1 VTISNYAIETIGL
14 VKRYPTTVRKA
25 EGGGRGFGGGGGG
38 GGGSVDSFGS
48 IFSVFKR
55 KKGPYVEALRG
66 LDLQIKKGE
75 VFGLLGPNGAGKTT
89 LIKIL
94 CTLVIHDEGFAYID
108 GIDVKKE
115 PGKVLKNLQAVLPES
130 RGFTWRLSGRQ
141 NLAFY
146 ALLYGLRDRE
156 AKERIDYLL
165 DLTGLKD
172 RADDGYQ
179 RYSTGMQRKLLLC
192 RALLRETQ
200 VLLFDEPTVGLDP
213 ASAMDFR
220 RLLRDKL
227 AREEG
232 KTIVLSTHNLPEAQD
247 ICDRIA
253 ILDRGKMTACDTPNR
268 IQYTLSDEKVFNITF
283 IDAEFGEEKDRML
296 NELEQITGVYGA
308 TPELDKDRTF
318 VKLAIRVNQDITL
331 SGILGVLTK
340 YGMKIGTINTQ
351 EPTLEDAFRAITRKR
366 RDEPPKDSGQY

>member
-1 VTISNYAIETIGL
+1 MTSSDYAIETIGL
-14 VKRYPTTVRKA
+14 IKRYPTASRRA
-25 EGGGRGFGGGGGG
+25 GDGYGRGY
-38 GGGSVDSFGS
+38 GGSVSSFGN
-48 IFSVFKR
+48 IFRALKR
-55 KKGPYVEALRG
+55 KKGSYIEALRG
-66 LDLQIKKGE
+66 IDLQVKKGE

-94 CTLVIHDEGFAYID
+94 CTLVIHDEGFAYVN

-156 AKERIDYLL
+156 ANERIEYLL
-165 DLTGLKD
+165 ELTGLKD

-213 ASAMDFR
+213 TSAMEFR
-220 RLLRDKL
+220 HLLRDKL

-253 ILDRGKMTACDTPNR
+253 ILDRGKISMCDTPDHIR
-268 IQYTLSDEKVFNITF
+268 YTMSNEKVINISLVDAIFNQ
-283 IDAEFGEEKDRML
+283 EQEVML
-296 NELEQITGVYGA
+296 NVLEKIPGVYGV
-308 TPELDKDRTF
+308 TPELDIDR
-318 VKLAIRVNQDITL
+318 KLDRLSIRVQKDLIL
-331 SGILGVLTK
+331 STILGVLAEYQLQIEGIT
-340 YGMKIGTINTQ
+340 TL
-351 EPTLEDAFRAITRKR
+351 EPTFEDAFTAITRR
-366 RDEPPKDSGQY
+366 RREGKTG

>member
-1 VTISNYAIETIGL
+1 MTDTNYAIETRGL
-14 VKRYPTTVRKA
+14 IKRYPTTARMT
-25 EGGGRGFGGGGGG
+25 EGGRGRGFGG
-38 GGGSVDSFGS
+38 SVSSFGN
-48 IFSVFKR
+48 IFGVLKR
-55 KKGPYVEALRG
+55 RQGSYIEALRG
-66 LDLQIKKGE
+66 IDLQVKKGE

-94 CTLVIHDEGFAYID
+94 CTLVIHDEGSAYVN

-146 ALLYGLRDRE
+146 ALLYGLKDSE
-156 AKERIDYLL
+156 AKKRIEYLL
-165 DLTGLKD
+165 ELTGLQD

-213 ASAMDFR
+213 TSAMEFR
-220 RLLRDKL
+220 HLLRDRL

-253 ILDRGKMTACDTPNR
+253 ILDRGKISMCDTPDHIR
-268 IQYTLSDEKVFNITF
+268 YTMSDEKIINITLVN
-283 IDAEFGEEKDRML
+283 AEYDEKQEIIF
-296 NELEQITGVYGA
+296 NNLEKVPGVYGI
-308 TPELDKDRTF
+308 TPELDIDKN
-318 VKLAIRVNQDITL
+318 LARISIRVQKDLLLSTILEIL
-331 SGILGVLTK
+331 SGYDLQ
-340 YGMKIGTINTQ
+340 IGGITTQ
-351 EPTLEDAFRAITRKR
+351 EPTFEDAFTSITRR
-366 RDEPPKDSGQY
+366 RRKE

>member
-1 VTISNYAIETIGL
+1 MLSSNYALETIGL
-14 VKRYPTTVRKA
+14 IKRYPTTVRQA
-25 EGGGRGFGGGGGG
+25 EGGRGRGMGGAV
-38 GGGSVDSFGS
+38 SSFGN
-48 IFSVFKR
+48 IFSVFR
-55 KKGPYVEALRG
+55 KHRGSYIEALRG
-66 LDLQIKKGE
+66 IDLQVKKGE

-89 LIKIL
+89 LIKIFS
-94 CTLVIHDEGFAYID
+94 TLVIHDEGFAYVN

-115 PGKVLKNLQAVLPES
+115 PGKVLKVLQAVLPES

-146 ALLYGLRDRE
+146 ALLYGLKDRE
-156 AKERIDYLL
+156 AETRIDYLL
-165 DLTGLKD
+165 ELTGLKD

-213 ASAMDFR
+213 TSAMEFR
-220 RLLRDKL
+220 HLLRDKL

-253 ILDRGKMTACDTPNR
+253 ILDRGKITMCDTPEHIR
-268 IQYTLSDEKVFNITF
+268 YTLSDEKVINMTVTDTPYSEEQEKMINALEK
-283 IDAEFGEEKDRML
+283 IPGVFG
-296 NELEQITGVYGA
+296 V
-308 TPELDKDRTF
+308 TPELDIDRSL
-318 VKLAIRVNQDITL
+318 VKLVLRVNKDIVL
-331 SGILGVLTK
+331 STILEVIADHRIIISEIT
-340 YGMKIGTINTQ
+340 TQ
-351 EPTLEDAFRAITRKR
+351 EPTFEDAFNAITRR
-366 RDEPPKDSGQY
+366 RREGQSKDLQN

>member
-1 VTISNYAIETIGL
+1 MPDNNMTNTDYAIETIGL
-14 VKRYPTTVRKA
+14 IKRYPTASRR
-25 EGGGRGFGGGGGG
+25 EGGGYGRGFGG
-38 GGGSVDSFGS
+38 SVSSFGN
-48 IFSVFKR
+48 IFGVLKR
-55 KKGPYVEALRG
+55 HKGSYIEALRG
-66 LDLQIKKGE
+66 IDLQVKKGE

-94 CTLVIHDEGFAYID
+94 STLVIHDEGYAYIN

-115 PGKVLKNLQAVLPES
+115 PGKVLKTLQAVLPES

-156 AKERIDYLL
+156 AEDRINYLL
-165 DLTGLKD
+165 ELTGLQD

-213 ASAMDFR
+213 TSAMEFR
-220 RLLRDKL
+220 HLLRDKL

-253 ILDRGKMTACDTPNR
+253 ILDRGKVSMCDTPEHIR
-268 IQYTLSDEKVFNITF
+268 YTMSDEKILTITLV
-283 IDAEFGEEKDRML
+283 DTVNAEEQGKLLNTLEK
-296 NELEQITGVYGA
+296 IPGVHGV
-308 TPELDKDRTF
+308 TPELNNNRSLIKLVFRINKNLVLSTILDVLAKHG
-318 VKLAIRVNQDITL
+318 VKISEIT
-331 SGILGVLTK
+331 
-340 YGMKIGTINTQ
+340 TQ
-351 EPTLEDAFRAITRKR
+351 EPTFEDAFTAITRR
-366 RDEPPKDSGQY
+366 RREE

>member
-1 VTISNYAIETIGL
+1 MIATNYAIETKGL
-14 VKRYPTTVRKA
+14 IKRYPTATRR
-25 EGGGRGFGGGGGG
+25 EGGGYGRGFGG
-38 GGGSVDSFGS
+38 SVSSFGN
-48 IFSVFKR
+48 IFGVLKR
-55 KKGPYVEALRG
+55 KKGSYIEALRG
-66 LDLQIKKGE
+66 IDLQVKKGE

-89 LIKIL
+89 LIKVL
-94 CTLVIHDEGFAYID
+94 CTLVIHDEGSAYVN

-115 PGKVLKNLQAVLPES
+115 PGKVLKDLQAVLPES

-156 AKERIDYLL
+156 AEERINYLL
-165 DLTGLKD
+165 ELTGLKD

-213 ASAMDFR
+213 TSAMEFR
-220 RLLRDKL
+220 HLLRDRL
-227 AREEG
+227 AHEEG

-253 ILDRGKMTACDTPNR
+253 ILDRGKISMCDTPEHIR
-268 IQYTLSDEKVFNITF
+268 YTMSDEKILTIILV
-283 IDAEFGEEKDRML
+283 DAEYNVKQETML
-296 NELEQITGVYGA
+296 NTLEKIPGVHGV
-308 TPELDKDRTF
+308 TPELDIDK
-318 VKLAIRVNQDITL
+318 KLARLSIRVQKDLILSTILEVLAGYQLQINGIT
-331 SGILGVLTK
+331 
-340 YGMKIGTINTQ
+340 TQ
-351 EPTLEDAFRAITRKR
+351 EPTFEDAFTAITRR
-366 RDEPPKDSGQY
+366 RREE

>member
-1 VTISNYAIETIGL
+1 MTSSDFAIETIGL
-14 VKRYPTTVRKA
+14 IKRYPTSSRMT
-25 EGGGRGFGGGGGG
+25 GGGYGRGFE
-38 GGGSVDSFGS
+38 GSVSSFGN
-48 IFSVFKR
+48 IFRVLKR
-55 KKGPYVEALRG
+55 KKGSYIEALRG
-66 LDLQIKKGE
+66 VDLQVKKGE

-94 CTLVIHDEGFAYID
+94 CTLVIHDEGFAYVN

-115 PGKVLKNLQAVLPES
+115 PRKVLKTLQAVLPES

-156 AKERIDYLL
+156 AEERINYLL
-165 DLTGLKD
+165 ELTGLQD

-192 RALLRETQ
+192 RALLRETE

-213 ASAMDFR
+213 TSAMEFR
-220 RLLRDKL
+220 NLLRDKL

-232 KTIVLSTHNLPEAQD
+232 KTVVLSTHNLPEAQD

-253 ILDRGKMTACDTPNR
+253 ILDRGKISMCDTPNHIR
-268 IQYTLSDEKVFNITF
+268 YTMSDEKIINITLV
-283 IDAEFGEEKDRML
+283 DAVYSQEMEVMINTLEK
-296 NELEQITGVYGA
+296 IPGVYGA
-308 TPELDKDRTF
+308 TPELYINN
-318 VKLAIRVNQDITL
+318 KLTRLTIRVQKDLVLSTILEVLAKYNLIIEGIT
-331 SGILGVLTK
+331 
-340 YGMKIGTINTQ
+340 TQ
-351 EPTLEDAFRAITRKR
+351 EPTFEAAFTAITRR
-366 RDEPPKDSGQY
+366 RREEQSGDS

>member
-1 VTISNYAIETIGL
+1 MNSVTSEKYAIETIGL
-14 VKRYPTTVRKA
+14 IKRYPTASRTA
-25 EGGGRGFGGGGGG
+25 EGGGYGRGFGG
-38 GGGSVDSFGS
+38 SVNSFGN
-48 IFSVFKR
+48 IFKVLKR
-55 KKGPYVEALRG
+55 KKGAYIEALRG
-66 LDLQIKKGE
+66 VDLQVKKGE

-94 CTLVIHDEGFAYID
+94 STLVIHDEGSAYVN

-115 PGKVLKNLQAVLPES
+115 PGKVLKILQAVLPES

-146 ALLYGLRDRE
+146 ALLYGLRDKE
-156 AKERIDYLL
+156 AEERIDYLL
-165 DLTGLKD
+165 DLTGLRD

-213 ASAMDFR
+213 TSAMEFR
-220 RLLRDKL
+220 HLLRDKL

-253 ILDRGKMTACDTPNR
+253 ILDRGKISMCDTPDR
-268 IQYTLSDEKVFNITF
+268 IRYTMSDEKILNITLVDTVF
-283 IDAEFGEEKDRML
+283 SKEKEVML
-296 NELEQITGVYGA
+296 NALEKIPGVYGV
-308 TPELDKDRTF
+308 TPELDIDR
-318 VKLAIRVNQDITL
+318 KLTRLSIRVQKDLIL
-331 SGILGVLTK
+331 STILDVLTE
-340 YGMKIGTINTQ
+340 YLIRIEGITTLG
-351 EPTLEDAFRAITRKR
+351 PTFEDAFTAITRR
-366 RDEPPKDSGQY
+366 RREDK

>member
-1 VTISNYAIETIGL
+1 MNSVTSEKFAIETIGL
-14 VKRYPTTVRKA
+14 IKRYPTASRR
-25 EGGGRGFGGGGGG
+25 EGGGYGRGFGG
-38 GGGSVDSFGS
+38 SVSSFGN
-48 IFSVFKR
+48 IFGVLKR
-55 KKGPYVEALRG
+55 KKGSYIEALRG
-66 LDLQIKKGE
+66 VDLQVKKGE
-75 VFGLLGPNGAGKTT
+75 VLGLLGPNGAGKTT

-94 CTLVIHDEGFAYID
+94 CTLVIHDEGFAYIN

-115 PGKVLKNLQAVLPES
+115 PGKVLKPLQAVLPES

-156 AKERIDYLL
+156 AEERINYLL
-165 DLTGLKD
+165 ELTGLKD

-213 ASAMDFR
+213 TSAMEFR
-220 RLLRDKL
+220 HLLRDKL

-253 ILDRGKMTACDTPNR
+253 ILDRGKISMCDTPEHIR
-268 IQYTLSDEKVFNITF
+268 YTMSDVKILYITL
-283 IDAEFGEEKDRML
+283 ANAVYNEEQEIML
-296 NELEQITGVYGA
+296 NTLEKIPGVHGV
-308 TPELDKDRTF
+308 TPELDADK
-318 VKLAIRVNQDITL
+318 KLARLSIRVQKDLILSTILEVLAEYRLRIGGIT
-331 SGILGVLTK
+331 
-340 YGMKIGTINTQ
+340 TQ
-351 EPTLEDAFRAITRKR
+351 EPTFEDAFTAITRR
-366 RDEPPKDSGQY
+366 RREGELKDSQE

>member
-1 VTISNYAIETIGL
+1 MISDKYAIETIGL
-14 VKRYPTTVRKA
+14 IKRYPTASRR
-25 EGGGRGFGGGGGG
+25 EGGGYGRGFGG
-38 GGGSVDSFGS
+38 SVSSFGN
-48 IFSVFKR
+48 IFGVLKR
-55 KKGPYVEALRG
+55 RKGSYIEALRG
-66 LDLQIKKGE
+66 VDLQVKKGE

-89 LIKIL
+89 LIKVL
-94 CTLVIHDEGFAYID
+94 CTLVIHDEGYAYVN

-156 AKERIDYLL
+156 AEERINYLL
-165 DLTGLKD
+165 ELTGLQD

-200 VLLFDEPTVGLDP
+200 ILLFDEPTVGLDP
-213 ASAMDFR
+213 TSAMEFR
-220 RLLRDKL
+220 HLLRDKL

-253 ILDRGKMTACDTPNR
+253 ILDRGKISMCDTPQR
-268 IQYTLSDEKVFNITF
+268 IRYTMSDEKILNITLVN
-283 IDAEFGEEKDRML
+283 AVYGEEQEVML
-296 NELEQITGVYGA
+296 NTLEKIPGVHGV
-308 TPELDKDRTF
+308 TPELSIDK
-318 VKLAIRVNQDITL
+318 KLARLSIRVEKDLVLSTILEVLAGYRLQIEGIT
-331 SGILGVLTK
+331 
-340 YGMKIGTINTQ
+340 TQ
-351 EPTLEDAFRAITRKR
+351 EPTFEDAFTAITRR
-366 RDEPPKDSGQY
+366 RENK

>member
-1 VTISNYAIETIGL
+1 MNTSDYSIETVGL
-14 VKRYPTTVRKA
+14 IKRYPTTSMR
-25 EGGGRGFGGGGGG
+25 EGGGYGRGFGG
-38 GGGSVDSFGS
+38 SVSSFGN
-48 IFSVFKR
+48 IFGVLKR
-55 KKGPYVEALRG
+55 RKGSYIEALRG
-66 LDLQIKKGE
+66 IDLQVNKGE

-94 CTLVIHDEGFAYID
+94 STLVIHDEGFAYVN

-115 PGKVLKNLQAVLPES
+115 PGKVLKYLQAVLPES

-146 ALLYGLRDRE
+146 ALLYGLRDKE
-156 AKERIDYLL
+156 AEERIKYLL
-165 DLTGLKD
+165 ELTGLSD

-192 RALLRETQ
+192 RSLLRETQ

-213 ASAMDFR
+213 TSAMEFR
-220 RLLRDKL
+220 HLLRDKL

-253 ILDRGKMTACDTPNR
+253 ILDRGKISMCDTPEHIR
-268 IQYTLSDEKVFNITF
+268 YTMADEKVINITLV
-283 IDAEFGEEKDRML
+283 DTVYSEEQEKVL
-296 NELEQITGVYGA
+296 NTLEKIPGVYGV
-308 TPELDKDRTF
+308 TPERDVDKR
-318 VKLAIRVNQDITL
+318 LARLSIRVQKDIIL
-331 SGILGVLTK
+331 STILDVLAEYKLRIGGIT
-340 YGMKIGTINTQ
+340 TQ
-351 EPTLEDAFRAITRKR
+351 EPTFEDAFTAITRR
-366 RDEPPKDSGQY
+366 RRVEKIEDSQE